1 MHDVLVGDVRVAED
15 DLVDPLRAG
24 HETRYHPGEAN
35 VRMAHAIVINKVDSA
50 TPEQVAQVEAS
61 VRALNPSATIVKA
74 RSPITIEEDIDLK
87 GKKVLVVED
96 GPTLTHG
103 EMEFGAG
110 VVAAK
115 RGGAAEIVDPH
126 PYAVGT
132 TAETYKKYPNIG
144 ALLPA
149 MGYSDQQIA
158 DLAETINKTPA
169 DVVLI
174 ATPVDL
180 RRLAELKKPAV
191 RVTYEL
197 EEEGSPTLADVLAP
211 IIG

>member
-1 MHDVLVGDVRVAED
+1 
-15 DLVDPLRAG
+15 
-24 HETRYHPGEAN
+24 
-35 VRMAHAIVINKVDSA
+35 VRMAHAIVINKVDTA
-50 TPEQVAQVEAS
+50 TEDQVLRVESS
-61 VRALNPSATIVKA
+61 VRALNPAATIVKA
-74 RSPITIEEDIDLK
+74 RSPITIQEDVDLA

-110 VVAAK
+110 VVAAR
-115 RGGAAEIVDPH
+115 RGGAAEIVDPR

-132 TAETYKKYPNIG
+132 IAEAYKSYPDVG

-149 MGYSDQQIA
+149 MGYSDEQVR
-158 DLAETINKTPA
+158 DLAETINRTPA
-169 DVVLI
+169 DVVVI

-180 RRLAELKKPAV
+180 RRLAELRKPAV

-211 IIG
+211 IIS